1 MKIYTL
7 HREQFVGRSL
17 EEVFAFFSR
26 PENLARITPA
36 SMGFEIITPPP
47 IEMKAGALIDYTVR
61 TWGVPVRWTTL
72 IAEFVP
78 PLRFVDV
85 QLKGPYSFW
94 HHTHRFEAVKG
105 GTRITDEVRY
115 ALPLGPIG
123 RLAHALMVK
132 GQLDRI
138 FRHRERAI
146 EHLFGAG
153 ETAGADTAASG
164 KTKGRGSGETRMP

>member
-1 MKIYTL
+1 MKTYTL
-7 HREQFVGRSL
+7 HREQFVGRPL

-36 SMGFEIITPPP
+36 SMGFEIITPSP
-47 IEMKAGALIDYTVR
+47 IEMRAGALIDYTVK
-61 TWGVPVRWTTL
+61 TWGIPVRWTTL

-94 HHTHRFEAVKG
+94 HHTHRFEAVAE

-115 ALPLGPIG
+115 ALPFGPIG
-123 RLAHALMVK
+123 RLAHALIVK
-132 GQLDRI
+132 RQLERI
-138 FRHRERAI
+138 FRHREVVI

-153 ETAGADTAASG
+153 ETAGTDTPASG
-164 KTKGRGSGETRMP
+164 KTNGPGSSETRRH